1 MYRVGRTSVVL
12 DARVDAQPP
21 FRISFSSVDELNV
34 VSIFRRSPLRVVA
47 EFKEV
52 LVHERCS
59 IWSHA
64 TTQSFV
70 VWKSKQG
77 LLNNLE
83 ISLHEN
89 FGIVCPDDS
98 SIASD
103 PDNSTALKLV
113 TRYIPEPTGELAG
126 RIMTYRLNQDDEPFM
141 LVDGYDV
148 DIDATMDIVKR
159 NDQQV
164 ATDWVGN
171 AVVTTKRTRQ
181 KESIDAFAGNMF
193 VGVKHKPKTLTPFQL
208 DLNIGK
214 AQIEVPHDRRFT
226 SIVADASDI
235 CRALFTIGQH

>member
-1 MYRVGRTSVVL
+1 
-12 DARVDAQPP
+12 
-21 FRISFSSVDELNV
+21 
-34 VSIFRRSPLRVVA
+34 
-47 EFKEV
+47 
-52 LVHERCS
+52 
-59 IWSHA
+59 
-64 TTQSFV
+64 

-83 ISLHEN
+83 VSLHEN

-113 TRYIPEPTGELAG
+113 TRYIPEPAGELAG
-126 RIMTYRLNQDDEPFM
+126 RIMTYRLNEDDEPFM

-159 NDQQV
+159 NDQHV

-193 VGVKHKPKTLTPFQL
+193 VGVKYKPKTLTPFQF

-214 AQIEVPHDRRFT
+214 AQTEVPHDRRFT

-235 CRALFTIGQH
+235 EERYSRSGSIDIDIANGRMLLPYAGGTRCFVSWTHRGVESASTAALQTRWRWHEEATGGPCPLPL